1 MANFI
6 PREEVLDHLKMFVF
20 SKSMSSDVSNDWLW
34 ILVKSYIQPIWIPSK
49 PLLVVYGP
57 THPPFSFKN
66 NF

>member
-34 ILVKSYIQPIWIPSK
+34 ILVKSYIQPIWIRRGCLWANPPSF
-49 PLLVVYGP
+49 LI
-57 THPPFSFKN
+57 
-66 NF
+66 